1 MSLSQQRLL
10 EVFRCPGCR
19 ESLRRDEVAINGAD
33 ALLTCVNCGETFPII
48 DGIPRLLLPPL
59 RGALLGKT
67 AATGTDARQIETALS
82 FGFEWNQFPEMYAE
96 WEQSFLDYMQ
106 PHGAEFFRGKRV
118 LDAGC
123 GNGRFA
129 YYAAK
134 FGAEVWAIDLGSA
147 VDVARWNTEAAGNV
161 QVLQADLH
169 RPPFVLESFDFIY
182 SIGVLHHLPDPEAA
196 FQNLLRY
203 LKPNGE
209 IQIYLYWKPEDQ
221 PIKSAML
228 ACLTAARQITTRLPH
243 AIVYALAYP
252 SAIAAYASL
261 VWPHMIMKQIPGLSQ
276 LAEKLPMKQYARFP
290 FRVCVNDQLDRFLAP
305 IENRYS
311 RREVFDWL
319 GSAGLRDPQV
329 NAVYGWVA
337 TGRKPVAGATTNAE
351 AK

>member
-1 MSLSQQRLL
+1 MKDDIKLL
-10 EVFRCPGCR
+10 ETLRCPGCQGR
-19 ESLRRDEVAINGAD
+19 LEPKRTEGSAAELYCSKCSEG
-33 ALLTCVNCGETFPII
+33 FPVIG
-48 DGIPRLLLPPL
+48 GIPRLLLSPL
-59 RGALLGKT
+59 REALLENG
-67 AATGTDARQIETALS
+67 AASGTDERQVQTALS
-82 FGFEWNQFPEMYAE
+82 FGFEWSRFPEMYKE
-96 WEQSFLDYMQ
+96 WNQSFLNYMQ
-106 PHGAEFFRGKRV
+106 PHGPEFFRGRKV

-134 FGAEVWAIDLGSA
+134 YGAEVWAIDLGSA

-221 PIKSAML
+221 PIKSALL
-228 ACLTAARQITTRLPH
+228 AGLTAARQITTRLPH

-252 SAIAAYASL
+252 SAIVAYASL
-261 VWPHMIMKQIPGLSQ
+261 VCTHMIMKQFPELST
-276 LAEKLPMKQYARFP
+276 LA
-290 FRVCVNDQLDRFLAP
+290 
-305 IENRYS
+305 
-311 RREVFDWL
+311 
-319 GSAGLRDPQV
+319 
-329 NAVYGWVA
+329 
-337 TGRKPVAGATTNAE
+337 
-351 AK
+351 